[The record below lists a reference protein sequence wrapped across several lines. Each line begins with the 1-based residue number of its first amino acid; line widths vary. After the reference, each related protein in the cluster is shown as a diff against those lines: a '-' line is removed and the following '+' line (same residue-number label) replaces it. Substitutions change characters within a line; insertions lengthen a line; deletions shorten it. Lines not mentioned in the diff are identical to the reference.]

1 MLLLPY
7 LTIMAIAFDLLFFGD
22 KFKLLNDYED
32 SIKKPIEFQLDML
45 KSLGIYDVLIS
56 NLSFF
61 KAYVLITAVN
71 SFILYNIGR
80 VIGKKLFKK

>member
-32 SIKKPIEFQLDML
+32 SIKKPIEYQLDML
-45 KSLGIYDVLIS
+45 KSLGIYDILIS
-56 NLSFF
+56 NLSFL

-71 SFILYNIGR
+71 PFILYNIGR
-80 VIGKKLFKK
+80 VLGKKLFKK